1 MIHRKPF
8 AALVASLSLIAGSA
22 FAENGPLK
30 VFILAGQS
38 NMQGHAKES
47 TLVHL
52 TMDPA
57 TKPLLEKIQDGE
69 GRARVHEDVQIAYLS
84 GDGSGAD
91 YKPTERKGAL
101 TTGFGA
107 ANAGPKIGPELTF
120 GITMHEKLKQPILII
135 KTAWGGKS
143 LNTDFRPPSAGENP
157 ITDRRETSGAFYQK
171 MVEYVNKVL
180 ADPGQYHPA
189 YDPKKGYEIAG
200 MVWFQGFN
208 DSVDRAAYPNGD
220 MSAYSELLAHL
231 IRDVR
236 KDLKV
241 PDMPFVIGVIGMP
254 GKVED
259 IRKYYEWKGIE
270 KWFDELT
277 HFRKVMA
284 SPASMPEFKDN
295 VKAVYT
301 ENYMDPEMVR
311 LQWDS
316 SQFSKSLGK
325 LSKEE
330 KEQKMREKFSERE
343 LKIIR
348 ECISNKGFHY
358 FGSGKFF
365 VLAGEAFADAVV
377 ELQAK

>member
-1 MIHRKPF
+1 MIHQKPF
-8 AALVASLSLIAGSA
+8 AALLAALSLIAGSA
-22 FAENGPLK
+22 HAANGPLK

-38 NMQGHAKES
+38 NMQGHAKDS

-57 TKPLLEKIQDGE
+57 TKPLLDKIRDGE
-69 GRARVHEDVQIAYLS
+69 GKARVFEDVQIAYLS
-84 GDGSGAD
+84 GEGSGD
-91 YKPTERKGAL
+91 EYKPTERKGAL

-107 ANAGPKIGPELTF
+107 DIGKIGPELTF
-120 GITMHEKLKQPILII
+120 GITMHEKLKQPILLI

-143 LNTDFRPPSAGENP
+143 LNTEFRPPGAGEHP
-157 ITDRRETSGAFYQK
+157 IADRRETSGVFYQR
-171 MVEYVNKVL
+171 MIEYVKKVL

-189 YDPKKGYEIAG
+189 YDPKQGYEIAG

-208 DSVDRAAYPNGD
+208 DSVDRAAYPDGD
-220 MSAYSELLAHL
+220 MSAYSDLLAHL

-236 KDLKV
+236 KDLKA
-241 PDMPFVIGVIGMP
+241 PAMPFVIGVIGMP

-270 KWFDELT
+270 KWFDSLT

-284 SPASMPEFKDN
+284 APASMPEFKDN
-295 VKAVYT
+295 VKAVYS
-301 ENYMDPEMVR
+301 ENYMDPELVR

-316 SQFSKSLGK
+316 SQFSKSLAK

-348 ECISNKGFHY
+348 ECISNKAFHY

-365 VLAGEAFADAVV
+365 ALAGQAFAGSMV